1 MSVLD
6 FFKLILLSA
15 IWGGSFLFMRVAAPE
30 FGPVVLVW
38 LRVAIASLLFSP
50 LLFKRSIRRELCANP
65 VKMFVVGI
73 FNAALPWSL
82 LAYAVLSLEA
92 GFTSLLNAVTPIFA
106 ALVGFCW
113 LRIPLTRWQILGL
126 MIGISG
132 VAILAGD
139 QLSFK
144 EGGSGPSILAALGAT
159 ICYGWVSQFIK
170 RHMGDLSPW
179 SITVGNLFT
188 ATLLMTPFAITRIP
202 EQLPSWP
209 SIGCA
214 VALAV
219 LSTAVAFLLLFDLLS
234 RSGATSTTTVTFIL
248 PIFGVLFG
256 AVFLMEEVTIR
267 IIAGMAVAL
276 TGAALTAK
284 LIPRT

>member
-1 MSVLD
+1 
-6 FFKLILLSA
+6 
-15 IWGGSFLFMRVAAPE
+15 MRVAAPE
-30 FGPVVLVW
+30 FGPFVLVW
-38 LRVAIASLLFSP
+38 LRAAIASLLFCP
-50 LLFKRSIRRELCANP
+50 LLFKRSICKELCANP
-65 VKMFVVGI
+65 GKMFVVGI

-82 LAYAVLSLEA
+82 LTFAVLSLEA
-92 GFTSLLNAVTPIFA
+92 GFTSLLNAATPIFA
-106 ALVGFCW
+106 ALIGFFW
-113 LRIPLTRWQILGL
+113 LQIPLTRWQVLGL
-126 MIGISG
+126 IIGIAG

-144 EGGSGPSILAALGAT
+144 EGGSGPAILAALGAT
-159 ICYGWVSQFIK
+159 ISYGWVSQFIK
-170 RHMGDLSPW
+170 RNMSDLSPW

-234 RSGATSTTTVTFIL
+234 RSGATATTTVTFII
-248 PIFGVLFG
+248 PIFGILFG

-267 IIAGMAVAL
+267 IIIGMLVAL
-276 TGAALTAK
+276 TGAALTTK
-284 LIPRT
+284 LIPRRLTGFRQVPKIGIDRGRNPRP

>member
-30 FGPVVLVW
+30 FGPIVLVW

-50 LLFKRSIRRELCANP
+50 LLFKRSILRELCANP
-65 VKMFVVGI
+65 GKMFIVGI
-73 FNAALPWSL
+73 FNAVIPWCL

-92 GFTSLLNAVTPIFA
+92 GFTSLLNAATPIFA
-106 ALVGFCW
+106 ALIGFCW

-126 MIGISG
+126 VIGISG

-179 SITVGNLFT
+179 SITIGNLFT
-188 ATLLMTPFAITRIP
+188 ATLLLTPFAITRIP

-209 SIGCA
+209 AIGCA

-219 LSTAVAFLLLFDLLS
+219 LSTALAFLLLFDLFS
-234 RSGATSTTTVTFIL
+234 RSGATAITTVTFII

-276 TGAALTAK
+276 TGAALTTK
-284 LIPRT
+284 LIPRN